1 MIYPAHEG
9 DVQISHVHNAALREE
24 IGERLVISLVQ
35 KPVGMPP
42 NLTVLMRQLR
52 DQNPKPVDPNPLK
65 NFIERLP
72 AQHKSWKS
80 RALT

>member
-42 NLTVLMRQLR
+42 NLMVLMRQCAIR
-52 DQNPKPVDPNPLK
+52 IRNPSIL
-65 NFIERLP
+65 IR
-72 AQHKSWKS
+72 
-80 RALT
+80 